1 MVPSDSE
8 IEVTIEGGDWQR
20 LGDPEAL
27 VIRAVRAALAGA
39 PSRVGAIGVLLTDDA
54 AIRAL
59 NAGFRGKDKATNV
72 LSFPAPAMPGDPEPM
87 LGDIALGFETCARE
101 ADDESK
107 TLQDHATH
115 LVIHGVLHLL
125 GLNHETETEAEAM
138 ETREIAV
145 LAGLGIADPYAE
157 TVPLPATGGAAQ

>member
-1 MVPSDSE
+1 MAPSDSE
-8 IEVTIEGGDWQR
+8 IEVTIERGDWQR

-27 VIRAVRAALAGA
+27 VIRAAQAALAALPGRA
-39 PSRVGAIGVLLTDDA
+39 GAISVLLTDDA

-101 ADDESK
+101 AGDEGKS
-107 TLQDHATH
+107 LADHATH

-125 GLNHETETEAEAM
+125 GLDHETEAEAEAM
-138 ETREIAV
+138 EAREIAV

-157 TVPLPATGGAAQ
+157 TVPVPEIGSAAR